1 MNDILYD
8 SAIKYKNMLNKE
20 YIIVLGRKCKEYILH
35 LRFTMDTY
43 FHLAGLQH
51 LTDITFPSKNKERIY
66 KEILSGNIN
75 IETLKKSI
83 FYGEYYIE
91 ERITNL
97 EKIEE
102 MLDDCQFV
110 FLINHNEYIKYT
122 RIYADYLCEHILTEG
137 EKGILYFFVVK
148 MRNSLLENE
157 CRGCSFFKKHEKDYR
172 KGTSGTKLLL
182 NQKYIDRGK
191 GTEQKIELFRHPKY
205 DKN

>member
-1 MNDILYD
+1 
-8 SAIKYKNMLNKE
+8 MLNKE
-20 YIIVLGRKCKEYILH
+20 YNIVLGRKCKEHKIF

-66 KEILSGNIN
+66 KEILHGNIT
-75 IETLKKSI
+75 IDMLKKSV
-83 FYGEYYIE
+83 FYDEYYIQ
-91 ERITNL
+91 ERLTNL
-97 EKIEE
+97 EKLEK
-102 MLDDCQFV
+102 MLDSCQFV

-122 RIYADYLCEHILTEG
+122 KIYADYLCEHILTEDET
-137 EKGILYFFVVK
+137 EKLYFFVVK
-148 MRNSLLENE
+148 IKNCLIENE

-191 GTEQKIELFRHPKY
+191 ETEQKIELFRHHKY
-205 DKN
+205 EKNQSKD